1 MRNALE
7 APISLVPGVGER
19 YVKLLSQEADIVS
32 VGDLLAY
39 YPYRYIDR
47 SVLTPIRG
55 MSREGEHYQFVAQ
68 LVHIA
73 CEGVGRKQRLVVDF
87 QDASGR
93 IRCVFFKGIQWLY
106 KRFRVGGQYLVF
118 GRLSVFGGS
127 VTMAHPEVNLY
138 NPQQQDRI
146 PMEPLYHASEKMKKA
161 GLNSRGILRLMGAA
175 LQWARPHLA
184 EYLPEGLLSRYRFMP
199 YGEAVTAVHFPRDGE
214 QARHAIGRLKFDE
227 LFGIQVQLLQLHE
240 SYRIAYKGFECPRV
254 GELTHRLYREALPFD
269 LTNAQKRVVREIR
282 GDMGSGRQM
291 NRLLQGDVGSGKTV
305 VALFTMLLAADNGY
319 QAMLMAPTE
328 ILAQQHFGTLS
339 RMLSGLPVHLALLTG
354 STPARARREI
364 LVGAESGY
372 LHILVGTHALIEDW
386 VRLPKLG
393 VVVVD
398 EQQRF
403 GVDQRAKLWRKA
415 EGYAPHVLIMTATPI
430 PRTLALTLY
439 GDLDV
444 SVIDELPPGRKP
456 IRTAHMYETQRA
468 EVYGLLQREVAAGRQ
483 AYVVFPLIEE
493 NGKLELQSLTE
504 GHARLVEAFPSL
516 SVEIVHGRM
525 RPEEKEAAMGRF
537 KRGEAHI
544 LVSTTVIEVG
554 VDVPN
559 ATVMVIENADRFG
572 LSQLHQLRGRVG
584 RGGELSHC
592 VLVTDYKLSSSA
604 HERLATMV
612 RTTNGFEIAE
622 ADMRLRGSGS
632 LEGTQQSGHNAQL
645 KLASLAEDGEL
656 LGFARDRAREICAE
670 DPLLLK
676 PENEPLREHIASLKR
691 VFGYEKV
698 G

>member
-1 MRNALE
+1 MARELE
-7 APISLVPGVGER
+7 APISVLPGVGEK
-19 YVKLLSQEADIVS
+19 YVKLLSQEANILSVS
-32 VGDLLAY
+32 DLLSY
-39 YPYRYIDR
+39 YPYRYVDR
-47 SVLTPIRG
+47 TVITPIRS
-55 MSREGEHYQFVAQ
+55 MNREGEHYQFVAE
-68 LVHIA
+68 LVQIG
-73 CEGVGRKQRLVVDF
+73 CEGEGKKQRLVVVF
-87 QDASGR
+87 QDPTGR

-106 KRFRVGGQYLVF
+106 RRFKVGGKYLVF
-118 GRLSVFGGS
+118 GKLSVFGGS
-127 VTMAHPEVNLY
+127 ATMTHPEVNIY
-138 NPQQQDRI
+138 NPEQKDRI

-161 GLNSRGILRLMGAA
+161 GLNSRGLLRIMGST
-175 LQWARPHLA
+175 LQWVRPHLS
-184 EYLPEGLLSRYRFMP
+184 EYLPDRLLSSYQFMP
-199 YGEAVTAVHFPRDGE
+199 YGDAIAAIHFPKDAE
-214 QARHAIGRLKFDE
+214 QARRAIGRLKFDE
-227 LFGIQVQLLQLHE
+227 LFGVQVQLLQLHE
-240 SYRIAYKGFECPRV
+240 SYRTVYKGFECPQV
-254 GELTHRLYREALPFD
+254 GELTNRFYREALPFD

-282 GDMGSGRQM
+282 EDMGSGNQM
-291 NRLLQGDVGSGKTV
+291 NRLLQGDVGSGKTI
-305 VALFTMLLAADNGY
+305 VALFTMLLAVDNSF

-328 ILAQQHFGTLS
+328 ILAQQHFATIS
-339 RMLSGLPVHLALLTG
+339 RMLEGLPVHVALLTG
-354 STPARARREI
+354 STPAKARREI
-364 LVGAESGY
+364 LAGAESGY

-386 VRLPKLG
+386 VHLPSLG

-403 GVDQRAKLWRKA
+403 GVDQRAKLWKKA

-444 SVIDELPPGRKP
+444 SIIDELPPGRKP
-456 IRTAHMYETQRA
+456 IQTVHMYEAQRGDI
-468 EVYGLLQREVAAGRQ
+468 YGLVRREIATGRQ

-493 NGKLELQSLTE
+493 NEKLELQSLTE
-504 GHARLVEAFPSL
+504 GHARIQESFPSL
-516 SVEIVHGRM
+516 EVEIMHGRM

-537 KRGEAHI
+537 KRGEAQI

-559 ATVMVIENADRFG
+559 ATVMIIENANRFG

-584 RGGELSHC
+584 RGGELSYC
-592 VLVTDYKLSSSA
+592 ILVTDYKLSSTA
-604 HERLATMV
+604 RERLATMV

-645 KLASLAEDGEL
+645 KLASLSEDGAL
-656 LGFARDRAREICAE
+656 LGFARDRAREICTE

-676 PENEPLREHIASLKR
+676 PENEKLRNRIASLNR
-691 VFGYEKV
+691 ISGYEKV